1 MPSTNSIALISEKFN
16 GPVRGKMVEPTSGTY
31 FSTNQLVTY
40 FNFTLQDESSEI
52 VVTSYDQLSIETQKA
67 LKPGHI

>member
-1 MPSTNSIALISEKFN
+1 MPSTNSTALISEKFN
-16 GPVRGKMVEPTSGTY
+16 GPVRGKMVEPTSD
-31 FSTNQLVTY
+31 STNQLVTY